1 MAAPSMCEENLVTD
15 GVVCETRPKVIKAT
29 YTRIVHDFSLRREQT
44 GQAISASDHDGIQ
57 WCMVLYPNG
66 ESERCKDYVSVFLR
80 RMFSNCSSF
89 LAQYEIAVL
98 GEERHKVFAVRA
110 PPSRFAFG
118 SACGGFH
125 SFIKRDRLLKGTEH
139 LLPNDRLTIRCEV
152 LAFVDSVK
160 ILPAVNVPIHEMT
173 ERKEGRVEVTD
184 CDFKVLREVVEYIYT
199 GRARK
204 LHKMAEKVL
213 VAADKYDLSRLKAMC
228 ESVLHGIATEPL
240 AAQRYEEVL
249 NNLNHGVALGA
260 SPDRIVFDPVEGS
273 YGVLE
278 IKCPRTLRD
287 LKASQLA
294 AADFCCEMDEDKPK
308 LKRDHPYYYQLL
320 GQMGVSGLT
329 WGDFVVYG
337 FDFILIE
344 RVRFDQGK
352 WENTRDI
359 LDDFYFGTLLLPYLH
374 ST

>member
-29 YTRIVHDFSLRREQT
+29 YTWIVHDFSLRREET
-44 GQAISASDHDGIQ
+44 GQAMESSAFSASDHDGIQ
-57 WCMVLYPNG
+57 WCLVLYPNG

-98 GEERHKVFAVRA
+98 GEEGQKVCAVRA

-160 ILPAVNVPIHEMT
+160 ILPAVNVPDCRLSQDLGRLLESRRCCDVIIRAAGREIHAHKGILAARSSVFAAMFEHEMT

-184 CDFKVLREVVEYIYT
+184 CDFEVLREVVEYIYT

-228 ESVLHGIATEPL
+228 ESVLCAKLSVKTAPEMLALADMHNAGQLRAKAVRCIKENAT
-240 AAQRYEEVL
+240 R
-249 NNLNHGVALGA
+249 
-260 SPDRIVFDPVEGS
+260 
-273 YGVLE
+273 VLE
-278 IKCPRTLRD
+278 SDDWMAMART
-287 LKASQLA
+287 
-294 AADFCCEMDEDKPK
+294 KPHLVAEVMRALEAEK
-308 LKRDHPYYYQLL
+308 NGSK
-320 GQMGVSGLT
+320 
-329 WGDFVVYG
+329 
-337 FDFILIE
+337 
-344 RVRFDQGK
+344 
-352 WENTRDI
+352 
-359 LDDFYFGTLLLPYLH
+359 
-374 ST
+374 